1 MCSWMSALFW
11 TVYLMIILY
20 TFQMGSNMPCSVWP
34 PQVQDLMME
43 NTTLSDICFPCVDS
57 IASVTGL
64 IFNFLFAVPA
74 NSWVLRLMMTS
85 AGFLTDKME
94 VFEFKIAL
102 NELLFCL
109 ITPVFFIGPYLFR
122 DVLSKS
128 ILFLS
133 FPIII
138 TRPLF
143 QCCICLDR
151 YMAVIHPVVFLRY
164 KV

>member
-1 MCSWMSALFW
+1 
-11 TVYLMIILY
+11 
-20 TFQMGSNMPCSVWP
+20 MGSNMPCSVWP